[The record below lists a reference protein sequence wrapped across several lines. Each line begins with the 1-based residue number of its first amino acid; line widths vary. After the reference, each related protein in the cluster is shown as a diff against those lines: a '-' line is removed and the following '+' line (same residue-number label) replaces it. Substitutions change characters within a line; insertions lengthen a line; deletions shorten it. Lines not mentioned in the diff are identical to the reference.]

1 MQEAIEREGKY
12 RRIQGSNVDITK
24 QAIGCGF
31 VKMGGPISGTIPAD
45 KKIVYLLNWIHD
57 EIVSEAPEQNI
68 VDAGAMVAG
77 ARRTSRWAIGEEHR
91 DDNGRTHQTT
101 LAQIGDEIETLLE
114 EIKTRGEGA
123 DGGSS
128 WDRSGIRCLRG

>member
-68 VDAGAMVAG
+68 VDAVRWLRVREGRAG
-77 ARRTSRWAIGEEHR
+77 
-91 DDNGRTHQTT
+91 GR
-101 LAQIGDEIETLLE
+101 LVKSIEMIMDGH
-114 EIKTRGEGA
+114 IKPH
-123 DGGSS
+123 
-128 WDRSGIRCLRG
+128 WHK